1 MSNTVWSSLKKYKHQ
16 QKWTQGAFLK
26 NTHAMHRHAHTNK
39 YKHMYIG
46 IIMKQKCYQLKSWNG
61 HLKSLREGS
70 LGSLKMLEKGNG
82 GEVI

>member
-1 MSNTVWSSLKKYKHQ
+1 
-16 QKWTQGAFLK
+16 
-26 NTHAMHRHAHTNK
+26 MHRHAHANK
-39 YKHMYIG
+39 YKHMSIA

-70 LGSLKMLEKGNG
+70 LKMLEKGNG